1 MSKRL
6 SLVQVAELKQMVKNG
21 EKPDDIAKHFNI
33 AISSVHNYK
42 ARFKAEGEDIPNV
55 RGQRPN
61 GSVKPVNVAGSKVKG
76 ITPGKR
82 SAQLTGEVTT
92 SNQPFNFVVN
102 GISVQISSSAV
113 SVNIDKDKIEIKF

>member
-6 SLVQVAELKQMVKNG
+6 SLVEVAELKQMVKNG

-55 RGQRPN
+55 RGQRPT
-61 GSVKPVNVAGSKVKG
+61 GSVKPVKAASSKIKG
-76 ITPGKR
+76 ITQRTK
-82 SAQLTGEVTT
+82 SAPVNAKLNHDTA
-92 SNQPFNFVVN
+92 PFNFVVN
-102 GISVQISSSAV
+102 GVSVQVSSQAK
-113 SVNIDKDKIEIKF
+113 SVNIDRNKIEIKF